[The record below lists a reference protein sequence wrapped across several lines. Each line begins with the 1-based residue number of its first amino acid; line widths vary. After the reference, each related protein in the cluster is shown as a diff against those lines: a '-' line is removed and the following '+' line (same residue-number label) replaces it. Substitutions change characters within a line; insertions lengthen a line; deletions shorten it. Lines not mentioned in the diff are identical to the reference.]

1 MLNTSRRTNDCDKAE
16 EEPPVGHEGRQ
27 EARKSAQ
34 DGQERRC
41 KVSLPKPPKGTKIYF
56 KPVDDRMF
64 IEFAIPKGS
73 VGEHYHLF
81 DFTDEWT
88 EMLNEIQGLE
98 DVLSGGAEV
107 NPEENEPAY
116 AKFERLAAKFI
127 ELKRPKAAEMALD
140 GFLHETMS
148 GPDEDVVEALRVY
161 TALWTKLK
169 EMKAE
174 LARNN

>member
-1 MLNTSRRTNDCDKAE
+1 M
-16 EEPPVGHEGRQ
+16 
-27 EARKSAQ
+27 
-34 DGQERRC
+34 
-41 KVSLPKPPKGTKIYF
+41 SLPKPPKGTKIAF

-64 IEFAIPKGS
+64 IEFTIPKGNM
-73 VGEHYHLF
+73 GEHHHLF
-81 DFTDEWT
+81 DLTDEWT
-88 EMLNEIQGLE
+88 EMMNEIQGLE

-127 ELKRPKAAEMALD
+127 ELKLPKAAETALD

-161 TALWTKLK
+161 TALWTKLR